1 MTAYRCRKPWRNSDY
16 KLAGKIAIKFY
27 GLMRRQV
34 QTRAVEIETDEMSVL
49 ELLFL
54 AEQKTG
60 QNFLA
65 ELLDPEKKLLTG
77 TMILVNGEN
86 IRLMQNLETLVRGG
100 DTVDLF
106 SPAGGG

>member
-1 MTAYRCRKPWRNSDY
+1 
-16 KLAGKIAIKFY
+16 LAGKIVIKFY
-27 GLMRRQV
+27 GLMRRQL
-34 QTRAVEIETDEMSVL
+34 QTQAIEIEADKLSIL
-49 ELLFL
+49 ELLL
-54 AEQKTG
+54 QAEQKTG

-86 IRLMQNLETLVRGG
+86 IRLEQNLETRVRGG